1 MRWMTRHVPLLVWLA
16 LLALGLRSAPAGM
29 ADGWRGW
36 TADVLRPGLEGL
48 RWTRQAWR
56 EFAENRNTVAGE
68 AAARETR
75 ELRERVARLED
86 ELQSAVALAALH
98 AEADVSRDPAGLAA
112 YVPEASARLLVP
124 QLLQVGVLGEAAAT
138 EWRRGLYLAGGSVQG
153 LRESSLVLTDFRPL
167 IDYGRDGGV
176 AAEDPLLLGR
186 QVIGKVAQ
194 AGRWSSSVLLLTDA
208 GYRGRA
214 QLVRATS
221 QGPVFAAPGI
231 LHGTGEPTCK
241 LEGIPSTESVRVGDF
256 VYTAERDGVIP
267 VPLYYGRV
275 MEATASPD
283 DREWTIRV
291 EPAQRPG
298 ALTRVA
304 VLRTLLN
311 PDRLL
316 AN

>member
-1 MRWMTRHVPLLVWLA
+1 MRWITRHVPLLVWLA
-16 LLALGLRSAPAGM
+16 LLAAGLRYAPAGVT
-29 ADGWRGW
+29 DTWRGLA
-36 TADVLRPGLEGL
+36 ADALRPGLELLG
-48 RWTRQAWR
+48 WTRQEWR
-56 EFAENRNTVAGE
+56 ELAEQRRSMAGDATAQE
-68 AAARETR
+68 NR
-75 ELRERVARLED
+75 ELRERVARLQD
-86 ELQSAVALAALH
+86 ELQQAVARAALRG
-98 AEADVSRDPAGLAA
+98 EADGSSDPAGLAA
-112 YVPEASARLLVP
+112 YVPEASTRLLVP
-124 QLLQVGVLGEAAAT
+124 QLLQVGVLGTAAAT
-138 EWRRGLYLAGGSVQG
+138 EWRQGLYLSGGSAHG
-153 LRESSLVLTDFRPL
+153 LRESSLVLNDVRSL

-194 AGRWSSSVLLLTDA
+194 AGRWSSSMLLLTDV

-214 QLVRATS
+214 QLVRSTS

-231 LHGTGEPTCK
+231 LRGTGEPTCR

-267 VPLYYGRV
+267 VPLYYGKV
-275 MEATASPD
+275 VEATATPE

-291 EPAQRPG
+291 EPAALP
-298 ALTRVA
+298 AELTRVA

-311 PDRLL
+311 PDRPL

>member
-16 LLALGLRSAPAGM
+16 LLAAGLRSAPTGV
-29 ADGWRGW
+29 ADAWRGM
-36 TADVLRPGLEGL
+36 TTDLLRPGLEGL
-48 RWTRQAWR
+48 RWTQQTLH
-56 EFAENRNTVAGE
+56 ELAENRNAIAGDRANRE
-68 AAARETR
+68 AR
-75 ELRERVARLED
+75 ELRERVARLQD
-86 ELQSAVALAALH
+86 ELQLAVARSALH
-98 AEADVSRDPAGLAA
+98 AEAGTSSDPAGLAV

-124 QLLQVGVLGEAAAT
+124 QLLQVGVLGTAAAT
-138 EWRRGLYLAGGSVQG
+138 EWRQGLYLSGGGVQG
-153 LRESSLVLTDFRPL
+153 LRESSLVLSDVRPL

-186 QVIGKVAQ
+186 QVIGKVART
-194 AGRWSSSVLLLTDA
+194 GHWSSTVLLLTDA

-231 LHGTGEPTCK
+231 LHGTGEPTCS

-267 VPLYYGRV
+267 VPLYYGKV
-275 MEATASPD
+275 VEATASPD

-291 EPAQRPG
+291 EPATLP
-298 ALTRVA
+298 AELTRVA

-311 PDRLL
+311 PDRPL